1 MRLKLDVT
9 IEVEPMF
16 SLGDIVHGA
25 LDTFIVSDLNPITIT
40 SLERKTV
47 QGSYLDRVTFMDTTS
62 FTRYLQENNFK
73 VYSRTEYELILTRRS
88 K

>member
-9 IEVEPMF
+9 VAAEPMF
-16 SLGDIVHGA
+16 SLGDIVHGN

-40 SLERKTV
+40 SLERKTI
-47 QGSYLDRVTFMDTTS
+47 QGSYLDRVIFMNTED
-62 FTRYLQENNFK
+62 FTCYLQENDFK
-73 VYSRTEYELILTRRS
+73 IYSRTEYELILTRRD

>member
-9 IEVEPMF
+9 VAAEPMI
-16 SLGDIVHGA
+16 SLGDIVHGT

-40 SLERKTV
+40 SLERKTI
-47 QGSYLDRVTFMDTTS
+47 QGSYLDRVIFMNTED
-62 FTRYLQENNFK
+62 FTCYLQENDFK
-73 VYSRTEYELILTRRS
+73 IYSRTEYELILTRRG

>member
-9 IEVEPMF
+9 IEVEPEF

-25 LDTFIVSDLNPITIT
+25 VNTFIISDLHPITIT
-40 SLERKTV
+40 SLDRKTV
-47 QGSYLDRVTFMDTTS
+47 PGSYLDQVIFGDTGS
-62 FTRYLQENNFK
+62 FTHYLQENNFK
-73 VYSRTEYELILTRRS
+73 VYSRTEYELILTRRN

>member
-9 IEVEPMF
+9 VAVEPMI

-40 SLERKTV
+40 SLERKTI
-47 QGSYLDRVTFMDTTS
+47 QGSYLDRVIFMNTED
-62 FTRYLQENNFK
+62 FTCYLQENDFK
-73 VYSRTEYELILTRRS
+73 IYSRTEYELILTRRD